1 MGHVVSKIRYF
12 VFGIA
17 AILVVVLG
25 LVFVHATAATYIY
38 DVTNA
43 ITGEQLYRG
52 NDIQEAFDAAERG
65 SIISVGRNVT
75 IKTNVIIDA
84 EVMISNYSLI
94 RFADEGKFLL
104 TGDGALYVD
113 TRLPVK
119 RIGALYSYSSVDYT
133 DTEGPGG
140 GAGYLYFLVTQSP
153 SLEGQVPRISAGE
166 GLLGS
171 YVDETTGTIYID
183 APVDGISIRDL
194 TGLISMEASNADDVT
209 FAVSG
214 SVLVNGKECVKNGS
228 TITASANNRDTKT
241 TATRTYNIVLLG
253 DVNSNGRIDAAD
265 ASLIMRASAG
275 GTTLSDLATIAA
287 DADRD
292 GVVSAGDADVIC
304 KKYVR
309 VGSYKSPLGGK

>member
-1 MGHVVSKIRYF
+1 MSHVVSKIRYF
-12 VFGIA
+12 VFGLA
-17 AILVVVLG
+17 AILVMVVG

-65 SIISVGRNVT
+65 SIISIGRNVT

-94 RFADEGKFLL
+94 RFADDGKFLL

-119 RIGALYSYSSVDYT
+119 RIGALYSYSSIDYT

-140 GAGYLYFLVTQSP
+140 GSGYLYFLVTQPP
-153 SLEGQVPRISAGE
+153 SLEGNVPQISAGE
-166 GLLGS
+166 GLFGS
-171 YVDETTGTIYID
+171 HIDDTAGVIYLD
-183 APVDGISIRDL
+183 ASVDGISIHDL

-209 FAVSG
+209 FTVNG
-214 SVLVNGKECVKNGS
+214 SVYVNGKDCVKNGS
-228 TITASANNRDTKT
+228 TIIASANNRDTKT
-241 TATRTYNIVLLG
+241 TATRTYNIVLVG
-253 DVNSNGRIDAAD
+253 DVNGNGRIDAAD
-265 ASLIMRASAG
+265 ASLIVRASDG
-275 GTTLSDLATIAA
+275 KVSLSDLAIAAA

-292 GVVSAGDADVIC
+292 GSVSAADADVIC

-309 VGSYKSPLGGK
+309 VGSYKSPLGGQ